1 MQKEAIP
8 TAAQTT
14 KSDFSQGSL
23 TGTILRL
30 AGPLVLALLVNTLY
44 SIVDRVYIGH
54 IAETGKQALTGIG
67 IAAPILMVIA
77 AFQSLCSTGGAP
89 LFSIAR
95 GEGNEEKAGRI
106 LGNAYCLLLIFGLCL
121 TAAGYAFKAPIL
133 RLTGASDETFPY
145 ANAYLNVYLIGTVF
159 VLTGVGMNPF
169 INAQGFART
178 GMLTVMIG
186 AVLNILLDPLF
197 IFAFGWGVKGAA
209 LATVVSQ
216 AVSALWVFRFLTG
229 KKAVVPLRAEYLRL
243 KKEIVGRILSLGVAG
258 FAMAFTNSAVS
269 FFYNNGLSRLGGDTY
284 VGVMTVINSLRELS
298 FMPASG
304 VTEAGKPVLGFNYGA
319 KAFDRCKACIR
330 IMTGLVAAYCFC
342 MWLVFMLCP
351 RFLVRLFNS
360 DPDLMQVGVYGIRHY
375 YAMFFFMTFQM
386 VGQNVFTGLG
396 LAKRAVC
403 FSLLRKFIILLPLI
417 LLMPAITGLG
427 ADGIFWAEPVSQL
440 LGGVACYTPMIF
452 TVYRRLGKAE
462 RL

>member
-1 MQKEAIP
+1 M
-8 TAAQTT
+8 AAQTN

-23 TGTILRL
+23 TGNILRL

-44 SIVDRVYIGH
+44 SIVDRIYIGH
-54 IAETGKQALTGIG
+54 IADVGKQALTGIG

-77 AFQSLCSTGGAP
+77 AFQSLCSSGGAP
-89 LFSIAR
+89 IFSIAR

-133 RLTGASDETFPY
+133 RLTGASEETFPY
-145 ANAYLNVYLIGTVF
+145 ANAYLSIYLIGTVF

-169 INAQGFART
+169 INAQGFAKT

-186 AVLNILLDPLF
+186 AILNIALDPLF
-197 IFAFGWGVKGAA
+197 IFAFGWGVRGAA
-209 LATVVSQ
+209 LATVLSQ
-216 AVSALWVFRFLTG
+216 AASALWVLRFLTG
-229 KKAVVPLRAEYLRL
+229 KKAIVPLRRENLRL
-243 KKEIVGRILSLGVAG
+243 DGEIVKRILSLGIAG
-258 FAMAFTNSAVS
+258 FFMAFTNSAVS
-269 FFYNNGLSRLGGDTY
+269 FFYNNGLARLGGDTY
-284 VGVMTVINSLRELS
+284 VGVMTVINSLREVS
-298 FMPASG
+298 FLPASG

-319 KAFDRCKACIR
+319 RAFDRCRACIR
-330 IMTGLVAAYCFC
+330 VMTGLVAIYCFC
-342 MWLVFMLCP
+342 MWMVFMFFP
-351 RFLVRLFNS
+351 GFLVRLFNN
-360 DPDLMQVGVYGIRHY
+360 DPELLQVGVYGIRHY

-427 ADGIFWAEPVSQL
+427 ADGIFWAEPVSQF
-440 LGGVACYTPMIF
+440 LGGTACYTTMIF

-462 RL
+462 KL

>member
-1 MQKEAIP
+1 M
-8 TAAQTT
+8 AAQTN

-23 TGTILRL
+23 TGNILRL

-44 SIVDRVYIGH
+44 SIVDRIYIGH
-54 IAETGKQALTGIG
+54 IADVGKQALTGIG

-77 AFQSLCSTGGAP
+77 AFQSLCSSGGAP
-89 LFSIAR
+89 IFSIAR

-145 ANAYLNVYLIGTVF
+145 ANAYLSIYLIGTVF

-169 INAQGFART
+169 INAQGFAKT

-186 AVLNILLDPLF
+186 AILNIALDPLF
-197 IFAFGWGVKGAA
+197 IFAFGWGVRGAA
-209 LATVVSQ
+209 LATVLSQ
-216 AVSALWVFRFLTG
+216 AASALWVLRFLTG
-229 KKAVVPLRAEYLRL
+229 KKAIVPLRRENLRL
-243 KKEIVGRILSLGVAG
+243 DGEIVKRILSLGIAG
-258 FAMAFTNSAVS
+258 FFMAFTNSAVS
-269 FFYNNGLSRLGGDTY
+269 FFYNNGLARLGGDTY
-284 VGVMTVINSLRELS
+284 VGVMTVINSLREVS
-298 FMPASG
+298 FLPASG

-319 KAFDRCKACIR
+319 RAFDRCRACIR
-330 IMTGLVAAYCFC
+330 VMTGLVAIYCFC
-342 MWLVFMLCP
+342 MWMVFMFFP
-351 RFLVRLFNS
+351 GFLVRLFNN
-360 DPDLMQVGVYGIRHY
+360 DPELLQVGVYGIRHY

-427 ADGIFWAEPVSQL
+427 ADGIFWAEPVSQF
-440 LGGVACYTPMIF
+440 LGGTACYTTMIF
-452 TVYRRLGKAE
+452 TVYRRLGKAKK
-462 RL
+462 L

>member
-1 MQKEAIP
+1 MRKEAIP
-8 TAAQTT
+8 LAIQTN

-23 TGTILRL
+23 TGNILRL

-44 SIVDRVYIGH
+44 SIVDRIYIGH
-54 IAETGKQALTGIG
+54 IADVGKQALTGIG

-121 TAAGYAFKAPIL
+121 TAAGYIFKAPVL

-145 ANAYLNVYLIGTVF
+145 ANAYLNVYLLGTVF

-186 AVLNILLDPLF
+186 AVLNIALDPLF
-197 IFAFGWGVKGAA
+197 IFVFRWGVKGAA
-209 LATVVSQ
+209 LATVLSQ
-216 AVSALWVFRFLTG
+216 AVSSLWVFRFLTG

-243 KKEIVGRILSLGVAG
+243 KKEIVGRILSRGVAG

-269 FFYNNGLSRLGGDTY
+269 FFYNNGLARLGGDTY

-298 FMPASG
+298 FMHASG

-319 KAFDRCKACIR
+319 RAFERCRACIR
-330 IMTGLVAAYCFC
+330 IMTGLVGAYCFC
-342 MWLVFMLCP
+342 MWLVFMFCP
-351 RFLVRLFNS
+351 GFLVRLFNS
-360 DPDLMQVGVYGIRHY
+360 DPELLQVGVYGIRHY

-417 LLMPAITGLG
+417 LLMPAIIGLG
-427 ADGIFWAEPVSQL
+427 ADGIFWAEPVSQF
-440 LGGVACYTPMIF
+440 LGGTACYTTMIL
-452 TVYRRLGKAE
+452 TVYRRLGKRD